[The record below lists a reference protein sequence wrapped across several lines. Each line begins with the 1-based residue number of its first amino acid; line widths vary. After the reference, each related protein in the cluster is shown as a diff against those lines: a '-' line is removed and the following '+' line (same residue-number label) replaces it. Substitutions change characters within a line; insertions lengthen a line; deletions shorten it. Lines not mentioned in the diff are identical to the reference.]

1 MRELFK
7 HFYKNATAGHLL
19 LYPVKKLYDIYR
31 IRLLPE
37 KIYLKKI
44 FKLKFGFN
52 IDLEN
57 PKTIHEKL
65 IWLRLNERNPL
76 HTLCADKYAVRNYIK
91 DKIGEKYLIPLV
103 FQTDNPADIY
113 PENLPDYP
121 FIIKT
126 NHGCSGEIIVKDKSQ
141 IDWEKV
147 RKNLKKSLKSNFY
160 YKGKEWQYK
169 NIEPCIVVEKLLLN
183 NNFEIYREYQLTC
196 CNGQVKFIEVQIDKY
211 ANKKLN
217 FYDPDWNILD
227 CRVSSVENSEYCEK
241 PVMLDKM
248 KSLAEVL
255 ARDFI
260 FVRVD
265 LYNFGSEIY
274 FGELT
279 FTPVGGFQ
287 KYIPSKWNRIFGD
300 KLIINK
306 SRY

>member
-1 MRELFK
+1 MRKILKHLF
-7 HFYKNATAGHLL
+7 YNTTAGHILFS
-19 LYPVKKLYDIYR
+19 PAMKLYDIYR
-31 IRLLPE
+31 LRLLPD

-44 FKLKFGFN
+44 FKLKFGFDLN
-52 IDLEN
+52 LEN

-76 HTLCADKYAVRNYIK
+76 HTLCADKYAVRDYIK
-91 DKIGEKYLIPLV
+91 EKIGEKYLIPLV
-103 FQTDNPADIY
+103 FHTNNPSDIF

-126 NHGCSGEIIVKDKSQ
+126 NHGCRGGIIVKDKSQ
-141 IDWEKV
+141 IDWEMV
-147 RKNLKKSLKSNFY
+147 RKKLEKSLRSNFY

-169 NIEPCIVVEKLLLN
+169 NIKSCIVVEKLLLN
-183 NNFEIYREYQLTC
+183 KNFEIPREYKLHC
-196 CNGQVKFIEVQIDKY
+196 CNGKVKFIEVYIDKY
-211 ANKKLN
+211 TNKRLN
-217 FYDPDWNILD
+217 FYEPDWNILE
-227 CRVSSVENSEYCEK
+227 CRVSSVENGKNFKK
-241 PVMLDKM
+241 PEMLNKM
-248 KSLAEVL
+248 KLLAEIL

-300 KLIINK
+300 RLQL
-306 SRY
+306 

>member
-1 MRELFK
+1 MNTMREFIK
-7 HFYKNATAGHLL
+7 HLYHETTIGHLL
-19 LYPVKKLYDIYR
+19 LSPSKKIYDIYR
-31 IRLLPE
+31 LRILPD

-44 FKLKFGFN
+44 FKLKFGLN
-52 IDLEN
+52 LDLEN

-65 IWLRLNERNPL
+65 IWLRLNIRNSL
-76 HTLCADKYAVRNYIK
+76 YTLCADKYAVRDYIK

-103 FQTDNPADIY
+103 FHTDNPADIS

-126 NHGCSGEIIVKDKSQ
+126 NHGCRGEIIVKDKSK
-141 IDWEKV
+141 IDWRTV
-147 RKNLKKSLKSNFY
+147 RKDLKKSLKFNFY
-160 YKGKEWQYK
+160 YKGREWQYK
-169 NIEPCIVVEKLLLN
+169 NIEPRIIVEKLILDK
-183 NNFEIYREYQLTC
+183 NFNIPYEYKFHC
-196 CNGQVKFIEVQIDKY
+196 CNGKVKFIEVYIDKY
-211 ANKKLN
+211 MNKKLN

-227 CRVSSVENSEYCEK
+227 CRVGTVGNGADFEK
-241 PVMLDKM
+241 PEMLSKM
-248 KSLAEVL
+248 KSLAEIL

-265 LYNFGSEIY
+265 LYNFNSEIY

-300 KLIINK
+300 KLQL
-306 SRY
+306 